1 LSRPRHRH
9 HSWRRSFC
17 RRIVWIQ
24 ERDLRMNSRTIR
36 VGIASLV
43 IVVGCLTSPTWA
55 QTMTVQQRLS
65 QYVPVRLTT
74 DLSALSGRQKRM
86 IPILIE
92 AAKIMDAC
100 FWYEAYGDREQLM
113 KRLDDPVVRRF
124 AQINYGPWDRLNG
137 NEPFV
142 AGVGPKPPGAN
153 FYPADMT
160 KEEFEAV
167 SLSGKDSL
175 YTFVRRDDDG
185 SLKVVPY
192 HEQFSDSVSRAAQLL
207 REAAALAEDAGLRR
221 YLLLRADALLTDDCQ
236 PSDLAWLDMRNN
248 TIDVVIGPIEN
259 YEDQLFGYKTA
270 HECYVLVK
278 DKEWSQRLA
287 KYAQFLPD
295 LQASLPVPD
304 AYKKEK
310 PGTDTE
316 LNAYDVIYYAGDC
329 NAGSKTIAINL
340 PNDEQVQ
347 LQKGTR
353 RLQLKNA
360 MRAKFDKIL
369 LPIADELIVE
379 DQRKHITFDAFFS
392 NTMFH
397 EVAHGLGI
405 KNTIN
410 GRGPVRTSLKEH
422 AGAIEEGKADIL
434 GLHMI
439 NQLHA
444 GSEIEADL
452 EDFYVTFMAGIFR
465 SVRFG
470 ASSAH
475 GKANMIRFN
484 FFRQAGAFE
493 RTDDGRYRVNIDRF
507 RKATAELSSKLL
519 QLQGDGDYQGAA
531 ELVRTQGVIGPQLQA
546 ELDRLSEKGIPVDVV
561 FEQGTEVL
569 GL

>member
-1 LSRPRHRH
+1 MMRYRL
-9 HSWRRSFC
+9 
-17 RRIVWIQ
+17 
-24 ERDLRMNSRTIR
+24 LL
-36 VGIASLV
+36 IALL
-43 IVVGCLTSPTWA
+43 CLTACPVRS
-55 QTMTVQQRLS
+55 QTVDVQQRLK

-74 DLSALSGRQKRM
+74 DLNVLSVRQKKM

-92 AAKIMDAC
+92 AAKIMNDC
-100 FWYEAYGDREQLM
+100 FWFEAYGDRGKLMQQLS
-113 KRLDDPVVRRF
+113 DPAQRSF
-124 AQINYGPWDRLNG
+124 ALTNYGPWDRLNG

-142 AGVGPKPPGAN
+142 PGVGSKPLGAN

-160 KEEFEAV
+160 KEEFEAA
-167 SLSGKDSL
+167 SLPGKDGL
-175 YTFVRRDDDG
+175 YSFLRRDEVG
-185 SLKVVPY
+185 RLKVVPY
-192 HEQFSDSVSRAAQLL
+192 HTQFSAEVARASELL
-207 REAAALAEDAGLRR
+207 RQAAALADNVGLRR
-221 YLLLRADALLTDDCQ
+221 YLLLRADALLTDDYQ
-236 PSDLAWLDMRNN
+236 PSDLAWLDMRTN

-270 HECYVLVK
+270 HECYILVK
-278 DKEWSQRLA
+278 DKEWSERLA
-287 KYAQFLPD
+287 RYSQFLPQ
-295 LQASLPVPD
+295 LQASLPVPER
-304 AYKKEK
+304 YKQEK

-369 LPIADELIVE
+369 LPIADELIVT
-379 DQRKHITFDAFFS
+379 DQRDRVTFDAFFS

-439 NQLHA
+439 NQLQA
-444 GSEIEADL
+444 RGDIDADL

-493 RTDDGRYRVNIDRF
+493 RTDEGKYRVNVERF
-507 RKATAELSSKLL
+507 REATAKLSAKLL
-519 QLQGDGDYQGAA
+519 TLQGEGDYEVAN
-531 ELVRTQGVIGPQLQA
+531 ELVRTQGVIGPQLQT
-546 ELDRLSEKGIPVDVV
+546 ELDRLSDLGIPVDVV